1 MEIFNSRNIPQKLYR
16 CGLERMAFYFV
27 AGDYHMNFKKVD
39 SSTIKCYV
47 SNEEMEAYGITVDEL
62 MSDKSKARKF
72 INYLLGLA
80 RDEIGEIEITSMMT
94 IQVQMIRD
102 KGLLLTITSNFWSEL
117 PKELK
122 ESLIESMEEHL
133 QQVMKETGDGG
144 NEAQEQM
151 FETILERMR
160 ESGTGSGQE
169 TEDETG
175 EAKRQPVSSD
185 HVVFVFET
193 LEDVLTLCGFVSETA
208 DPKSSLMKDQD
219 RFYLYVEETGGTK
232 EEFHRFCTMAMEYG
246 TIYSAEERKI
256 LLLKSRAECLIDS
269 HAVQALRM
277 VTGK

>member
-1 MEIFNSRNIPQKLYR
+1 
-16 CGLERMAFYFV
+16 
-27 AGDYHMNFKKVD
+27 MNFKKVD

-47 SNEEMEAYGITVDEL
+47 SNEEMEAYGITVEEL
-62 MSDKSKARKF
+62 MSDKGKARKF
-72 INYLLGLA
+72 INYLLRLA
-80 RDEIGEIEITSMMT
+80 RDEIGEIEINSMMT

-102 KGLLLTITSNFWSEL
+102 QGLLLTITSNFWSEL

-133 QQVMKETGDGG
+133 QQVMKETGDDGK
-144 NEAQEQM
+144 EEQEQM

-160 ESGTGSGQE
+160 ESSTGSAQE
-169 TEDETG
+169 TEDDPG
-175 EAKRQPVSSD
+175 KAKLTADSSD
-185 HVVFVFET
+185 CVVFVFET
-193 LEDVLTLCGFVSETA
+193 LDDVLALCGFVSENA
-208 DPKSSLMKDQD
+208 DPRSSLMKDQG
-219 RFYLYVEETGGTK
+219 RFYLYVEETGETR

-256 LLLKSRAECLIDS
+256 LLLKSRAECLIGS